1 MGRKTPE
8 GRFKEELHDDLRA
21 MFPDAIILM
30 GNSAFQQGIPDWLIL
45 SGNTW
50 AALEVKR
57 SANAIHQPNQDY
69 YVQLLGNM
77 AYAAF
82 IYPENKEEILDE
94 LQYALRPR
102 RTSRVLKRV

>member
-1 MGRKTPE
+1 MARSPE
-8 GRFKEELHDDLRA
+8 GRFKDELKDDLEY
-21 MFPDAIILM
+21 MFPGIIILM
-30 GNSAFQQGIPDWLIL
+30 GNSEFQQGIPDWLL
-45 SGNTW
+45 LYENKW

-94 LQYALRPR
+94 LQSALRPR
-102 RTSRVLKRV
+102 RATRVSKRV